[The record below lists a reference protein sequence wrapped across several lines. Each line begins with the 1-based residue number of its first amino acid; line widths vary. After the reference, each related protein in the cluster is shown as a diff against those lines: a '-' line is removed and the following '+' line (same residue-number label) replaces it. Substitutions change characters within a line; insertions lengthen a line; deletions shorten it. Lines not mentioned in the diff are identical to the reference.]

1 MHLICNTKHGAI
13 EWRWKTTGDPS
24 PAYKSLNH
32 QWWIPKKSE
41 FELITKVDLN
51 IKQEVKDE
59 IWEDM
64 QSDFEYQKGIY
75 KLHKL
80 NKRAVSYTHLRAHET
95 GAYLVCRHLLE

>member
-1 MHLICNTKHGAI
+1 MNLMSNTKHGAI
-13 EWRWKTTGDPS
+13 EWRWKTAGDPS

-41 FELITKVDLN
+41 FELITKVDLD

-64 QSDFEYQKGIY
+64 QCEFEYTKELY
-75 KLHKL
+75 KLHK
-80 NKRAVSYTHLRAHET
+80 KIIKESK
-95 GAYLVCRHLLE
+95 

>member
-13 EWRWKTTGDPS
+13 EWRWKTIGDPS

-41 FELITKVDLN
+41 FELITKVDLD

-64 QSDFEYQKGIY
+64 QSDFDYTKELY
-75 KLHKL
+75 KLHK
-80 NKRAVSYTHLRAHET
+80 KIKKDSK
-95 GAYLVCRHLLE
+95 